1 MMWLL
6 GLLNKANAQSF
17 MPSKAT
23 EIATSVDNLYGFL
36 LAASFISCAILIGGM
51 VYFALKYKRKSDND
65 KTAYITHDTRLEIL
79 WSVIPLIIFLVVF
92 AWGWV
97 IYHDMR
103 TMPKDA
109 LEIHVT
115 GKQWAWM
122 TEYKNGVK
130 ASDIV
135 VPVGRD
141 VKIILSAE
149 DVIHS
154 LYIPSF
160 RIKQDAVPG
169 RYTAL
174 WFHSDKLGEFHVFCT
189 EFCGTSHSG
198 MITKLKVVS
207 QEDFDK
213 WLIEESEV
221 STLPVAQRGA
231 KIFQTRACAS
241 CHNVDNDN
249 VKVGP
254 SLFKKF
260 GLENHEMLDGSKA
273 TVDEN
278 YIRESIL
285 NPQAKI
291 VKGFGPRSAMPAF
304 QGQLSEAELTAL
316 IEYLKTLK

>member
-1 MMWLL
+1 MMWLFSL
-6 GLLNKANAQSF
+6 INRANAQTF
-17 MPSKAT
+17 MPTEAS
-23 EIATSVDNLYGFL
+23 EIAGRLDNLYGFL
-36 LAASFISCAILIGGM
+36 IAASFISCAILIGGM
-51 VYFALKYKRKSDND
+51 IYFALKYKRKSAND
-65 KTAYITHDTRLEIL
+65 KTAYITHDTRLEVI

-92 AWGWV
+92 AWGWI

-103 TMPKDA
+103 QMPENA

-115 GKQWAWM
+115 GRQWSWM

-130 ASDIV
+130 SPDIV

-141 VKIILSAE
+141 IKIVLASE

-160 RIKQDAVPG
+160 RVKQDAVPG

-174 WFHSDKLGEFHVFCT
+174 WFKADKMGEFHVFCT

-198 MITKLKVVS
+198 MITKMKVVS

-221 STLPVAQRGA
+221 SALPIAQRGA
-231 KIFQTRACAS
+231 KIFNTRACAS
-241 CHNVDNDN
+241 CHNVEGDAI
-249 VKVGP
+249 KIGP
-254 SLFKKF
+254 SLAQAF
-260 GLENHEMLDGSKA
+260 GKTHNFEDGSSA
-273 TVDEN
+273 QVDEN
-278 YIRESIL
+278 YLRESIL
-285 NPQAKI
+285 NANAKI

-304 QGQLSEAELTAL
+304 QGQLSEAEVTAL
-316 IEYLKTLK
+316 IEYIKTLSK

>member
-6 GLLNKANAQSF
+6 GLINAANAQSF

-23 EIATSVDNLYGFL
+23 EIAHRVDNLYGFL

-51 VYFALKYKRKSDND
+51 IYFALKYKRKSNND

-92 AWGWV
+92 AWGWI

-103 TMPKDA
+103 TMPKNA
-109 LEIHVT
+109 LEIQVT
-115 GKQWAWM
+115 GKQWAWI

-130 ASDIV
+130 SPDIV

-141 VKIILSAE
+141 VKIIMTAE

-174 WFHSDKLGEFHVFCT
+174 WFRAEKMGEFHVFCT

-198 MITKLKVVS
+198 MITTLKVVS

-213 WLIEESEV
+213 WLIQESEV

-241 CHNVDNDN
+241 CHNVDNLN
-249 VKVGP
+249 AKVGP
-254 SLFKKF
+254 TLYKAF
-260 GLENHEMLDGSKA
+260 GVENHEMEDGSKV
-273 TVDEN
+273 TIDEN
-278 YIRESIL
+278 YLRESIL
-285 NPQAKI
+285 NSQAKV
-291 VKGFGPRSAMPAF
+291 VKGFGPRTSMPSF
-304 QGQLSEAELTAL
+304 QGQLSDAEVTAL
-316 IEYLKTLK
+316 IEYIKSLK